1 MEKFLLSDLKD
12 VVIREG
18 ELKKLLSIY
27 DEVGKEGYRCVLIE
41 GSMGSGKTA
50 LVENFASRVDCHYL
64 KVYGLSYNIPEPYL
78 PFRMLLES
86 VERESGTEKLF
97 IGGHEEVG
105 GIADRMRKLL
115 SLLSKDKVVVLF
127 VDDAHYLDDGSIT
140 LLMYLRYALE
150 KNRIMVICAYRPEEG
165 GSLRG
170 ILARLLSDPRTEHMV
185 LRKLSYD
192 RVKKILI
199 DDLGY
204 NFSEDVV
211 KVIYEA
217 SGGNPYFLN
226 ELLNILLSSGAI
238 DKSRKVW
245 NPDVSLKE
253 IKLPRTV
260 AEMIAGR
267 FNALSE
273 KTRKFLSY
281 AAIFGKSFD
290 FDDVAEVSGL
300 GEDALDALEEAINAG
315 FVTETPL
322 GYEFTN
328 LQVVRSIYDTIM
340 TERRKRMHLKVARY
354 LEEKGASVYDLATH
368 YYHARDIEKAKKY
381 LTEAMRKAQ
390 GAGAYRESLWFIKS
404 LKSLGV
410 ENDEIRFREG
420 LAYCTLG
427 NYGKGLDILLSIPKE
442 SPFYEDA
449 VITSALILEGK
460 GERSLAANMLIEL
473 FERTEHK
480 VKVGSR
486 LVVTLSR
493 LGNIEGAKKVL
504 ACMNIDDGSPI
515 DHYFLEKAHAVF
527 NYYAGIG
534 DEALKHFIKALEYI
548 EKVEDFEVE
557 KVRAYSNLGAM
568 YGIMGDAD
576 RSEEYFKKSLELA
589 EKIGYVEGIMY
600 VYMNW
605 SESLRYMGRY
615 EDALKMLNKCMEM
628 AKIFGHLDVY
638 AGSKLN
644 FAWIYLEKG
653 KYEDALHAT
662 SEIIRMVNDAY
673 VYSESW
679 FVMGYAAMC
688 LNDKG
693 WAKYLRNAVKS
704 QPQKIR
710 KMFWNELLKFE
721 LNGNKSDVEEYYRK
735 LPSFEKVFYSPFIAR
750 VYVKEGS
757 KEKIKD
763 VIKILER
770 YSQYPRVKIIKE
782 ALEKLISEDYEGF
795 RNLMLESH
803 LPFYLDIMR
812 YKGTCSEHP

>member
-1 MEKFLLSDLKD
+1 MEKYLLSDLKD

-18 ELKKLLSIY
+18 ELEKLLGIY
-27 DEVGKEGYRCVLIE
+27 EEVAKGGFRCVLIE
-41 GSMGSGKTA
+41 GGMGSGKTT
-50 LVENFASRVDCHYL
+50 LVENFASKVDCHFL
-64 KVYGLSYNIPEPYL
+64 KVHGLSYNIPEPFL
-78 PFRMLLES
+78 PFKMLLES
-86 VERESGTEKLF
+86 VERESGIEKLF
-97 IGGHEEVG
+97 IGEHEEVG
-105 GIADRMRKLL
+105 GITDRMRKLL
-115 SLLSKDKVVVLF
+115 SLLSRDKVVVLF

-150 KNRIMVICAYRPEEG
+150 KNRVMVICAYRPEEG
-165 GSLRG
+165 GALRG

-185 LRKLSYD
+185 LHKLSYD
-192 RVKKILI
+192 KVKKILI

-204 NFSEDVV
+204 NFSEDVAEA
-211 KVIYEA
+211 IYGA
-217 SGGNPYFLN
+217 SGGNPYYLN
-226 ELLNILLSSGAI
+226 ELLNTLLSSGAI

-245 NPDVSLKE
+245 NPDVLLKE

-260 AEMIAGR
+260 AEMVIER

-281 AAIFGKSFD
+281 AAIFGKNFD

-300 GEDALDALEEAINAG
+300 GEDALDALEEAINVG
-315 FVTETPL
+315 FIAETPL

-328 LQVVRSIYDTIM
+328 LQVVRSIYDSIVA
-340 TERRKRMHLKVARY
+340 ERRKRMHLKVARY

-427 NYGKGLDILLSIPKE
+427 DYTKGLEILLSIPKE

-449 VITSALILEGK
+449 IITSAPILEGK

-473 FERTEHK
+473 FESARDK
-480 VKVGSR
+480 IKVGSR

-493 LGNIEGAKKVL
+493 LGNIEEARKILSRMK
-504 ACMNIDDGSPI
+504 IEDGTPI

-534 DEALKHFIKALEYI
+534 DEALKHFIRAMEYI
-548 EKVEDFEVE
+548 EKVEDVDVE

-568 YGIMGDAD
+568 YGVMGDAEN
-576 RSEEYFKKSLELA
+576 SEKYFKKSLELA

-600 VYMNW
+600 VHMNW

-615 EDALKMLNKCMEM
+615 DDALKMLNKSLDM
-628 AKIFGHLDVY
+628 AKIFGHKDVY

-644 FAWIYLEKG
+644 LAWIYLENG
-653 KYEDALHAT
+653 RYEDALHTT

-679 FVMGYAAMC
+679 FVMGYAALC

-704 QPQKIR
+704 QPQKIK

-721 LNGNKSDVEEYYRK
+721 LNGDKSDVEEYYRK

-750 VYVKEGS
+750 VYVKEGRN
-757 KEKIKD
+757 EKIKEI
-763 VIKILER
+763 IKILED
-770 YSQYPRVKIIKE
+770 YSQYPRVKIIKA
-782 ALEKLISEDYEGF
+782 ALEKLVAGDYEGF
-795 RNLMLESH
+795 RDLMLESN

-812 YKGTCSEHP
+812 YKDIGQEHP

>member
-1 MEKFLLSDLKD
+1 M
-12 VVIREG
+12 
-18 ELKKLLSIY
+18 
-27 DEVGKEGYRCVLIE
+27 
-41 GSMGSGKTA
+41 
-50 LVENFASRVDCHYL
+50 
-64 KVYGLSYNIPEPYL
+64 
-78 PFRMLLES
+78 
-86 VERESGTEKLF
+86 
-97 IGGHEEVG
+97 
-105 GIADRMRKLL
+105 
-115 SLLSKDKVVVLF
+115 
-127 VDDAHYLDDGSIT
+127 
-140 LLMYLRYALE
+140 
-150 KNRIMVICAYRPEEG
+150 
-165 GSLRG
+165 
-170 ILARLLSDPRTEHMV
+170 
-185 LRKLSYD
+185 
-192 RVKKILI
+192 
-199 DDLGY
+199 
-204 NFSEDVV
+204 
-211 KVIYEA
+211 
-217 SGGNPYFLN
+217 
-226 ELLNILLSSGAI
+226 
-238 DKSRKVW
+238 
-245 NPDVSLKE
+245 
-253 IKLPRTV
+253 
-260 AEMIAGR
+260 
-267 FNALSE
+267 
-273 KTRKFLSY
+273 
-281 AAIFGKSFD
+281 
-290 FDDVAEVSGL
+290 

-315 FVTETPL
+315 LVTETQL

-328 LQVVRSIYDTIM
+328 LQVMRSIYDTIM

-504 ACMNIDDGSPI
+504 ARMNIDDGSPI